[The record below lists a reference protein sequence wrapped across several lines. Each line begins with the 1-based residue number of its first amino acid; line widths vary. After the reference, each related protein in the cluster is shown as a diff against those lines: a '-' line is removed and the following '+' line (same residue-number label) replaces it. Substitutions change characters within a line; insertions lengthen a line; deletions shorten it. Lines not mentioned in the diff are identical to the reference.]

1 MKPVLLFFAAMTFC
15 LNVWAIGAP
24 KPVEN
29 FDIDRYQGTWNQL
42 ALIPARFQK
51 DCIANTTAEY
61 SLLPDGLLRVIN
73 SCDKSDGK
81 RKSSEARARV
91 NTDTQ
96 LASTLEVTFVKI
108 IKWIWSF
115 AGDYW
120 VIYISDNY
128 DLAVVGH
135 PEYKYGWIL
144 SKKDSLSTEEYQNIA
159 TIIANQGYDACQ
171 FVLSETP
178 GQKFDKDTRLCD
190 YVKN

>member
-51 DCIANTTAEY
+51 DCVANTTAEY

-73 SCDKSDGK
+73 SCDQSDGK

-91 NTDTQ
+91 NPDTQ

-108 IKWIWSF
+108 IKWVWSF

-120 VIYISDNY
+120 VIHISDKY

-135 PEYKYGWIL
+135 PEYEYGWIL

-159 TIIANQGYDACQ
+159 NIISNQGYDACQ
-171 FVLSETP
+171 FILSETP